1 MGITRGVATL
11 VGAAV
16 AGCLIWVATQIGQG
30 SAAEYWTTDG
40 LVAAAGLTMALSQ
53 LLGGWT
59 KWGWP
64 RLSLGVFLIGF
75 LPVLAVGGWVLL
87 ARQPADFFNTMN
99 WSRDLGVDGFV
110 GDLGELLAPIA
121 FLIGLTFGFTFDTT
135 GPRDVEV
142 DEARR
147 PEAYGRPVPVRATDA
162 PSDHAVDDE
171 RVVPVPPER
180 TAHHVGEDERWAA
193 TDAPAHDVDQRR
205 AADEPLTAEREHTD
219 DVEDAAHA
227 QAHERRGRFGFLR
240 RRAAATNAE
249 QRDEV

>member
-1 MGITRGVATL
+1 MGITRGFATL
-11 VGAAV
+11 IGAAV
-16 AGCLIWVATQIGQG
+16 AGFLIWVATQIGQG
-30 SAAEYWTTDG
+30 SAAEYWTTYG

-135 GPRDVEV
+135 GPREVEV
-142 DEARR
+142 DEVRR
-147 PEAYGRPVPVRATDA
+147 PDAYERPVPVTTDA
-162 PSDHAVDDE
+162 RSDHVVDDE
-171 RVVPVPPER
+171 RVVPVTTER
-180 TAHHVGEDERWAA
+180 TARHVGEDERWA
-193 TDAPAHDVDQRR
+193 TTEAPAHEVDQRR
-205 AADEPLTAEREHTD
+205 AADEPLTAERELHTD
-219 DVEDAAHA
+219 DSEDAE
-227 QAHERRGRFGFLR
+227 AHERRGRFGFR
-240 RRAAATNAE
+240 RRRDTAANAE
-249 QRDEV
+249 HRDEV

>member
-1 MGITRGVATL
+1 MGITRGFATL

-16 AGCLIWVATQIGQG
+16 AGFLIWVATQVGQG
-30 SAAEYWTTDG
+30 SATEYWTTYG

-99 WSRDLGVDGFV
+99 WSRDFGVDGFV

-135 GPRDVEV
+135 GPREVEV
-142 DEARR
+142 DEVRR
-147 PEAYGRPVPVRATDA
+147 PAVYERPVPVTTDA
-162 PSDHAVDDE
+162 RSDHVVDEE
-171 RVVPVPPER
+171 RVAPVAPER
-180 TAHHVGEDERWAA
+180 SAHHVGEDERWAA
-193 TDAPAHDVDQRR
+193 TDAPAHDADGSR

-219 DVEDAAHA
+219 GFDGAEHA
-227 QAHERRGRFGFLR
+227 DSQERRSRFGFLR
-240 RRAAATNAE
+240 RRAGTTNAE
-249 QRDEV
+249 HRDEL

>member
-1 MGITRGVATL
+1 MGITRGFATL

-16 AGCLIWVATQIGQG
+16 AGFLIWVATQIGQG
-30 SAAEYWTTDG
+30 SAAEYWTTYG

-135 GPRDVEV
+135 GPREVEV
-142 DEARR
+142 DEVRR
-147 PEAYGRPVPVRATDA
+147 PEAYAGPVPVTGTDA
-162 PSDHAVDDE
+162 RSGHVVEDE
-171 RVVPVPPER
+171 RVVTGAPER
-180 TAHHVGEDERWAA
+180 TAHHVGEDERWAT
-193 TDAPAHDVDQRR
+193 TDAPAHDVDRRR

-219 DVEDAAHA
+219 DAEDAELAE
-227 QAHERRGRFGFLR
+227 AHERRGRFGFRR
-240 RRAAATNAE
+240 RRAATTNGE
-249 QRDEV
+249 HRDEV